1 MIPENFQKYKSQ
13 VKHSFSTT
21 CFLYTDAGIFC
32 QKSLFRSVFRHMV
45 LQASPK
51 AKRNMLALLAAG
63 IAAGFLNGLLG
74 AGGGIILIYALSAMN
89 RDTTP
94 EGVRDN
100 FAATVACVIP
110 MTALSALLYTANGTV
125 QAGTFS
131 SLLIPAAAG
140 GAAGAFLLDKINTKL
155 LKKIFAALVVFAGI
169 RMLTR

>member
-1 MIPENFQKYKSQ
+1 
-13 VKHSFSTT
+13 
-21 CFLYTDAGIFC
+21 
-32 QKSLFRSVFRHMV
+32 MV